1 MSFLPTT
8 AHFGAATMKTLEFLR
23 GVLSSEG
30 HYCVFASK
38 DDTRIQEFYDTLEEV
53 ERAANKYAAEGLNT
67 YFALST
73 FKEPT
78 KNAGRKAQN
87 AHELKSLFLD
97 LDVGSL
103 KEYPTQKAAVDAL
116 RAFCKKLSLP
126 KPMMVNSGNGVH
138 VYWPLTEA
146 VSAEQWVVEAQ
157 RLKQACADNG
167 LRADPVVTA
176 NLAQVLRVPGTYNC
190 KSDPPLPVE
199 LFGVSMP
206 DPVVLE
212 DFTASLG
219 VFTMPVT
226 TLDLGTDALY
236 EAYAD
241 NSENVFKTIIKK
253 TAEGRGCEQLKFI
266 ATHQSEVSEPLWRA
280 GLSIAK
286 FCIDGDVAAKKISIK
301 HPDYNEAAMRK
312 KLDEIK
318 GPYTCARFDELNEG
332 VCKDCSLQGE
342 IKSPIVLG
350 RRVRESEG
358 EVTVLASVVKGGVKK
373 SEKFGIPEYPAPYF
387 RGAAGGVFLR
397 SSNADGDV
405 EEDLV
410 YHHDIYITRRLHDIE
425 LGETLVFRLHLPR
438 DGVRQFNVPLAQV
451 TSREEFRKCMAKEGV
466 TAHGKA
472 LDKLMTYTTKWVD
485 ELQRT
490 TTADEAHRQFGWADD
505 NMESFV
511 LGDKLVTA
519 TDVDFN
525 PSSSATAGL
534 IDAFEPK
541 GTREKN
547 LELLEFYNKP
557 GYELHQYVVGVGFGS
572 PLMAVTGLNS
582 MSIHLYGGSGV
593 GKTTAQMAA
602 IGVWGSPEEL
612 MNSKE
617 DTHNARMLRGEVMHN
632 IPLVSDEMTNVN
644 GEQMSD
650 YTYQVSSGRQKNRMS
665 SSGNT
670 ERVRGKPWQL
680 LALSS
685 GNTSAWE
692 ILGRHKATPKAEML
706 RMFELNVKMMNFT
719 KGDNTAT
726 AHLIEDFKSNYGHIG
741 IEYIQWVINNKD
753 EVRKIVDSVRIRIDK
768 AAGLGPE
775 HRFWANGNA
784 AIISGL
790 MIAKKLGLVNYDVAL
805 VYRWIVSELISRRN
819 YVSDAGSSVTETLN
833 NYLSENYNNLLKIES
848 TEDQRGRNDNVIE
861 LVPIGASPRGTL
873 VARYEPDTKLL
884 FLRLKPFREWCV
896 DQQINYQGVVDDLKE
911 KLGAKRVKKRLT
923 KGTDFN
929 LPPDWVLEMKFAEMG
944 QGDDGSESTK
954 G

>member
-1 MSFLPTT
+1 MKATIAYSPL
-8 AHFGAATMKTLEFLR
+8 GAR
-23 GVLSSEG
+23 
-30 HYCVFASK
+30 
-38 DDTRIQEFYDTLEEV
+38 DDTRIQKFYDTLEEV
-53 ERAANKYAAEGLNT
+53 ERAARKFDAGGYDA

-78 KNAGRKAQN
+78 NRKGPN

-97 LDVGSL
+97 LDCGPS

-116 RAFCKKLSLP
+116 RAFCKQLSLP
-126 KPMMVNSGNGVH
+126 KPMMVNSGRGVH

-146 VSAEQWVVEAQ
+146 VSAEQWLDAAE
-157 RLKQACADNG
+157 RLKRACADNG
-167 LRADPVVTA
+167 LLADPAVTA
-176 NLAQVLRVPGTYNC
+176 DVVRILRVPFTHNYKG
-190 KSDPPLPVE
+190 DPPLPVDF
-199 LFGVSMP
+199 FGVSMP
-206 DPVVLE
+206 EPVALE
-212 DFTASLG
+212 EFTSKLG
-219 VFTMPVT
+219 VVMMPVT

-241 NSENVFKTIIKK
+241 NSENVFKTIINK
-253 TAEGRGCEQLKFI
+253 TVEGRGCEQLKYI
-266 ATHQSEVSEPLWRA
+266 AMNQSEVSEPLWRA

-286 FCIDGDVAAKKISIK
+286 FCVDGDKGAEKISNR
-301 HPDYNEAAMRK
+301 HPNYNEAEMRK

-332 VCKDCSLQGE
+332 TCRDCPLWGE

-350 RRVRESEG
+350 KRIRESEG
-358 EVTVLASVVKGGVKK
+358 QVTVSASINKAGVKK
-373 SEKFGIPEYPAPYF
+373 SEEFEIPEYPKPYF

-405 EEDLV
+405 EEELI
-410 YHHDIYITRRLHDIE
+410 YHHDIYITRRLHDFE

-438 DGVRQFNVPLAQV
+438 DGVRQFNVPLTHV

-466 TAHGKA
+466 TAWGKA
-472 LDKLMTYTTKWVD
+472 LDKLMVYTTKWID

-490 TTADEAHRQFGWADD
+490 TMADEAHRQFGWVGDE
-505 NMESFV
+505 MESFV

-519 TDVDFN
+519 TDVEFN
-525 PSSSATAGL
+525 PPSSATAGL
-534 IDAFEPK
+534 IGAFEPK

-547 LELLEFYNKP
+547 LDLLNFYNKP

-602 IGVWGSPEEL
+602 IGIWGSPDEL

-665 SSGNT
+665 ANGNT
-670 ERVRGKPWQL
+670 ERARGKPWQL

-726 AHLIEDFKSNYGHIG
+726 ANLIEDFKSNYGHIG

-753 EVRKIVDSVRIRIDK
+753 EVRKIVDSVRVRLDK
-768 AAGLGPE
+768 SAGLGPE
-775 HRFWANGNA
+775 HRFWTNGNA
-784 AIISGL
+784 AIIAGL
-790 MIAKKLGLVNYDVAL
+790 MIAKKLGLVNYDVAS
-805 VYRWIVSELISRRN
+805 VYRWVVGELISRRN
-819 YVSDAGSSVTETLN
+819 YVSDTGASVTETLN
-833 NYLSENYNNLLKIES
+833 NYLSENYNNMLKIES
-848 TEDQRGRNDNVIE
+848 TEDLRGKHDNGLDQ
-861 LVPIGASPRGTL
+861 LVPVGATPRNTL
-873 VARYEPDTKLL
+873 IARYEPDTKLL
-884 FLRLKPFREWCV
+884 FLRLKPFREWCI

-911 KLGAKRVKKRLT
+911 KLGAKRIKKRLT

-929 LPPDWVLEMKFAEMG
+929 LPPDWVLEMKFTEMEH
-944 QGDDGSESTK
+944 DDGPEGTK

>member
-1 MSFLPTT
+1 
-8 AHFGAATMKTLEFLR
+8 MKTLEFLE

-30 HYCVFASK
+30 HYCVFAARSR
-38 DDTRIQEFYDTLEEV
+38 DDTRIQKFYDTLEEV
-53 ERAANKYAAEGLNT
+53 ERAARKFDAGGYDA

-78 KNAGRKAQN
+78 NRKGPN

-97 LDVGSL
+97 LDCGPS

-116 RAFCKKLSLP
+116 RAFCKQLSLP
-126 KPMMVNSGNGVH
+126 KPMMVNSGRGVH

-146 VSAEQWVVEAQ
+146 VSAEQWLDAAE
-157 RLKQACADNG
+157 RLKRACADNG
-167 LRADPVVTA
+167 LLADPAVTA
-176 NLAQVLRVPGTYNC
+176 DVVRILRVPFTHNYKG
-190 KSDPPLPVE
+190 DPPLSVDF
-199 LFGVSMP
+199 FGVSMP
-206 DPVVLE
+206 EPIALE
-212 DFTASLG
+212 EFTSKLG
-219 VFTMPVT
+219 VVMMPVT

-241 NSENVFKTIIKK
+241 NSENVFKTIINK
-253 TAEGRGCEQLKFI
+253 TVEGRGCEQLKYI
-266 ATHQSEVSEPLWRA
+266 AMNQSEVSEPLWRA

-286 FCIDGDVAAKKISIK
+286 FCVDGDKGAEKISNR
-301 HPDYNEAAMRK
+301 HPNYNEAEMRK

-332 VCKDCSLQGE
+332 TCRDCPLWGE

-350 RRVRESEG
+350 KRIRESEG
-358 EVTVLASVVKGGVKK
+358 QVTVSASINKAGVKK
-373 SEKFGIPEYPAPYF
+373 SEEFEIPEYPKPYF

-405 EEDLV
+405 EEELI
-410 YHHDIYITRRLHDIE
+410 YHHDIYITRRLHDFE

-438 DGVRQFNVPLAQV
+438 DGVRQFNVPLTHV

-466 TAHGKA
+466 TAWGKA
-472 LDKLMTYTTKWVD
+472 LDKLMVYTTKWID

-490 TTADEAHRQFGWADD
+490 TMADEAHRQFGWVGDE
-505 NMESFV
+505 MESFV

-519 TDVDFN
+519 TDVEFN
-525 PSSSATAGL
+525 PPSSATAGL
-534 IDAFEPK
+534 IGAFEPK

-547 LELLEFYNKP
+547 LDLLNFYNKP

-602 IGVWGSPEEL
+602 IGIWGSPDEL

-665 SSGNT
+665 ANGNT
-670 ERVRGKPWQL
+670 ERARGKPWQL

-726 AHLIEDFKSNYGHIG
+726 ANLIEDFKSNYGHIG

-753 EVRKIVDSVRIRIDK
+753 EVRKIVDSVRVRLDK
-768 AAGLGPE
+768 SAGLGPE
-775 HRFWANGNA
+775 HRFWTNGNA
-784 AIISGL
+784 AIIAGL
-790 MIAKKLGLVNYDVAL
+790 MIAKKLGLVNYDVAS
-805 VYRWIVSELISRRN
+805 VYRWVVGELISRRN
-819 YVSDAGSSVTETLN
+819 YVSDTGASVTETLN
-833 NYLSENYNNLLKIES
+833 NYLSENYNNMLKIES
-848 TEDQRGRNDNVIE
+848 TEDLRGKHDNGLDQ
-861 LVPIGASPRGTL
+861 LVPVGATPRNTL
-873 VARYEPDTKLL
+873 IARYEPDTKLL
-884 FLRLKPFREWCV
+884 FLRLKPFREWCI

-911 KLGAKRVKKRLT
+911 KLGAKRIKKRLT

-929 LPPDWVLEMKFAEMG
+929 LPPDWVLEMKFTEMEH
-944 QGDDGSESTK
+944 DDGPEGTK

>member
-1 MSFLPTT
+1 
-8 AHFGAATMKTLEFLR
+8 MKTIEFLE

-30 HYCVFASK
+30 HYCVFAARSR
-38 DDTRIQEFYDTLEEV
+38 DDTRTQKFYDTLEEV
-53 ERAANKYAAEGLNT
+53 ERAALKLDADGYDA

-78 KNAGRKAQN
+78 NRKGPN
-87 AHELKSLFLD
+87 AHELKSFFLD
-97 LDVGSL
+97 LDCGPS
-103 KEYPTQKAAVDAL
+103 KEYPTQKAAIDAL

-146 VSAEQWVVEAQ
+146 VSAERWFLEAQ
-157 RLKQACADNG
+157 RLKRACADNG
-167 LRADPVVTA
+167 FLADPAVTA
-176 NLAQVLRVPGTYNC
+176 DVVRVLRVPFTHNHKG
-190 KSDPPLPVE
+190 DPPLSVDF
-199 LFGVSMP
+199 FGVSMP
-206 DPVVLE
+206 EPIALE
-212 DFTASLG
+212 EFTSKLG
-219 VFTMPVT
+219 VVMMPVT

-241 NSENVFKTIIKK
+241 NSENVFKTIINK
-253 TAEGRGCEQLKFI
+253 TVEGRGCEQLKYI
-266 ATHQSEVSEPLWRA
+266 AMNQSEVSEPLWRA

-286 FCIDGDVAAKKISIK
+286 FCVDGDKGAEKISNR
-301 HPDYNEAAMRK
+301 HPNYNEAEMRK

-332 VCKDCSLQGE
+332 TCRDCPLWGE

-350 RRVRESEG
+350 KRIRESEG
-358 EVTVLASVVKGGVKK
+358 QVTVSASINKAGVKK
-373 SEKFGIPEYPAPYF
+373 SEEFEIPEYPKPYF

-405 EEDLV
+405 EEELI
-410 YHHDIYITRRLHDIE
+410 YHHDIYITRRLHDFE

-438 DGVRQFNVPLAQV
+438 DGVRQFNVPLTHV

-466 TAHGKA
+466 TAWGKA
-472 LDKLMTYTTKWVD
+472 LDKLMVYTTKWID

-490 TTADEAHRQFGWADD
+490 TMADEAHRQFGWVGDE
-505 NMESFV
+505 MESFV

-519 TDVDFN
+519 TDVEFN
-525 PSSSATAGL
+525 PPSSATAGL
-534 IDAFEPK
+534 IGAFEPK

-547 LELLEFYNKP
+547 LDLLNFYNKP

-602 IGVWGSPEEL
+602 IGIWGSPDEL

-665 SSGNT
+665 ASGNT
-670 ERVRGKPWQL
+670 ERARGKPWQL

-726 AHLIEDFKSNYGHIG
+726 ANLIEDFKSNYGHIG

-753 EVRKIVDSVRIRIDK
+753 EVRKIVDSVRVRLDK
-768 AAGLGPE
+768 SAGLGPE
-775 HRFWANGNA
+775 HRFWTNGNA
-784 AIISGL
+784 AIIAGL
-790 MIAKKLGLVNYDVAL
+790 MIAKKLGLVNYDVAS
-805 VYRWIVSELISRRN
+805 VYRWVVGELISRRN
-819 YVSDAGSSVTETLN
+819 YVSDTGASVTETLN
-833 NYLSENYNNLLKIES
+833 NYLSENYNNMLKIES
-848 TEDQRGRNDNVIE
+848 TEDLRGKHDNGLDQ
-861 LVPIGASPRGTL
+861 LVPVGATPRNTL
-873 VARYEPDTKLL
+873 IARYEPDTKLL
-884 FLRLKPFREWCV
+884 FLRLKPFREWCI

-911 KLGAKRVKKRLT
+911 KLGAKRIKKRLT

-929 LPPDWVLEMKFAEMG
+929 LPPDWVLEMKFTEMEH
-944 QGDDGSESTK
+944 DDGPEGTK

>member
-1 MSFLPTT
+1 
-8 AHFGAATMKTLEFLR
+8 MKTLEFLE

-30 HYCVFASK
+30 HYCVFAARSR
-38 DDTRIQEFYDTLEEV
+38 DDTRIQKFYDTLEEV
-53 ERAANKYAAEGLNT
+53 ERAARKFDAGGYDA

-78 KNAGRKAQN
+78 NRKGPN

-97 LDVGSL
+97 LDCGPS

-116 RAFCKKLSLP
+116 RAFCKQLSLP
-126 KPMMVNSGNGVH
+126 KPMMVNSGRGVH

-146 VSAEQWVVEAQ
+146 VSAEQWLDAAE
-157 RLKQACADNG
+157 RLKRACADNG
-167 LRADPVVTA
+167 LLADPAVTA
-176 NLAQVLRVPGTYNC
+176 DVVRILRVPFTHNYKG
-190 KSDPPLPVE
+190 DPPLPVDF
-199 LFGVSMP
+199 FGVSMP
-206 DPVVLE
+206 EPVVLE
-212 DFTASLG
+212 EFTSKLG
-219 VFTMPVT
+219 VVMMPVT

-241 NSENVFKTIIKK
+241 NSENVFKTIINK
-253 TAEGRGCEQLKFI
+253 TVEGRGCEQLKYI
-266 ATHQSEVSEPLWRA
+266 AMNQSEVSEPLWRA

-286 FCIDGDVAAKKISIK
+286 FCVDGDKGAEKISNR
-301 HPDYNEAAMRK
+301 HPNYNEAEMRK

-332 VCKDCSLQGE
+332 TCRDCPLWGE

-350 RRVRESEG
+350 KRIRESEG
-358 EVTVLASVVKGGVKK
+358 QVTVSASINKAGVKK
-373 SEKFGIPEYPAPYF
+373 SEEFEIPEYPKPYF

-405 EEDLV
+405 EEELI
-410 YHHDIYITRRLHDIE
+410 YHHDIYITRRLHDFE

-438 DGVRQFNVPLAQV
+438 DGVRQFNVPLTHV

-466 TAHGKA
+466 TAWGKA
-472 LDKLMTYTTKWVD
+472 LDKLMVYTTKWID

-490 TTADEAHRQFGWADD
+490 TMADEAHRQFGWVGDE
-505 NMESFV
+505 MESFV

-519 TDVDFN
+519 TDVEFN
-525 PSSSATAGL
+525 PPSSATAGL
-534 IDAFEPK
+534 IGAFEPK

-547 LELLEFYNKP
+547 LDLLNFYNKP

-602 IGVWGSPEEL
+602 IGIWGSPDEL

-665 SSGNT
+665 ANGNT
-670 ERVRGKPWQL
+670 ERARGKPWQL

-726 AHLIEDFKSNYGHIG
+726 ANLIEDFKSNYGHIG

-753 EVRKIVDSVRIRIDK
+753 EVRKIVDSVRVRLDK
-768 AAGLGPE
+768 SAGLGPE
-775 HRFWANGNA
+775 HRFWTNGNA
-784 AIISGL
+784 AIIAGL
-790 MIAKKLGLVNYDVAL
+790 MIAKKLGLVNYDVAS
-805 VYRWIVSELISRRN
+805 VYRWVVGELISRRN
-819 YVSDAGSSVTETLN
+819 YVSDTGASVTETLN
-833 NYLSENYNNLLKIES
+833 NYLSENYNNMLKIES
-848 TEDQRGRNDNVIE
+848 TEDLRGKHDNGLDQ
-861 LVPIGASPRGTL
+861 LVPVGATPRNTL
-873 VARYEPDTKLL
+873 IARYEPDTKLL
-884 FLRLKPFREWCV
+884 FLRLKPFREWCI

-911 KLGAKRVKKRLT
+911 KLGAKRIKKRLT

-929 LPPDWVLEMKFAEMG
+929 LPPDWVLEMKFTEMEH
-944 QGDDGSESTK
+944 DDGPEGTK

>member
-1 MSFLPTT
+1 
-8 AHFGAATMKTLEFLR
+8 
-23 GVLSSEG
+23 
-30 HYCVFASK
+30 
-38 DDTRIQEFYDTLEEV
+38 
-53 ERAANKYAAEGLNT
+53 
-67 YFALST
+67 
-73 FKEPT
+73 
-78 KNAGRKAQN
+78 
-87 AHELKSLFLD
+87 
-97 LDVGSL
+97 
-103 KEYPTQKAAVDAL
+103 
-116 RAFCKKLSLP
+116 
-126 KPMMVNSGNGVH
+126 
-138 VYWPLTEA
+138 
-146 VSAEQWVVEAQ
+146 
-157 RLKQACADNG
+157 
-167 LRADPVVTA
+167 
-176 NLAQVLRVPGTYNC
+176 
-190 KSDPPLPVE
+190 
-199 LFGVSMP
+199 
-206 DPVVLE
+206 
-212 DFTASLG
+212 
-219 VFTMPVT
+219 
-226 TLDLGTDALY
+226 
-236 EAYAD
+236 
-241 NSENVFKTIIKK
+241 
-253 TAEGRGCEQLKFI
+253 
-266 ATHQSEVSEPLWRA
+266 
-280 GLSIAK
+280 
-286 FCIDGDVAAKKISIK
+286 
-301 HPDYNEAAMRK
+301 
-312 KLDEIK
+312 
-318 GPYTCARFDELNEG
+318 
-332 VCKDCSLQGE
+332 
-342 IKSPIVLG
+342 
-350 RRVRESEG
+350 
-358 EVTVLASVVKGGVKK
+358 
-373 SEKFGIPEYPAPYF
+373 
-387 RGAAGGVFLR
+387 
-397 SSNADGDV
+397 
-405 EEDLV
+405 
-410 YHHDIYITRRLHDIE
+410 
-425 LGETLVFRLHLPR
+425 
-438 DGVRQFNVPLAQV
+438 
-451 TSREEFRKCMAKEGV
+451 MAKEGV
-466 TAHGKA
+466 TAWGKA
-472 LDKLMTYTTKWVD
+472 LDKLMAYTTKWVD

-519 TDVDFN
+519 TGIEFN
-525 PSSSATAGL
+525 PPSSATAGL

-602 IGVWGSPEEL
+602 IGIWGSPEEL

-617 DTHNARMLRGEVMHN
+617 DTHNSRMLRGEVMHN

-665 SSGNT
+665 ANGNT

-706 RMFELNVKMMNFT
+706 RMFELNVKMMNFK

-775 HRFWANGNA
+775 HRFWTNGNA
-784 AIISGL
+784 AIIAGL
-790 MIAKKLGLVNYDVAL
+790 MIAKKLGLVNYDIAS
-805 VYRWIVSELISRRN
+805 VYRWIVGELISRRN
-819 YVSDAGSSVTETLN
+819 YVSDAGASVTETLN

-848 TEDQRGRNDNVIE
+848 TEDQRGKNDNGLDQ

-929 LPPDWVLEMKFAEMG
+929 LPPDWVLEMKFVEME

-954 G
+954 D

>member
-1 MSFLPTT
+1 
-8 AHFGAATMKTLEFLR
+8 MKTIEFLE

-30 HYCVFASK
+30 HYCVFAARSA
-38 DDTRIQEFYDTLEEV
+38 DDTRIQKFYDTLEEV
-53 ERAANKYAAEGLNT
+53 ERAARKFDAQGLNT
-67 YFALST
+67 YFGLGTYNETGS
-73 FKEPT
+73 
-78 KNAGRKAQN
+78 RKAIN
-87 AHELKSLFLD
+87 VREMKSLFLD
-97 LDVGSL
+97 LDCGPS
-103 KEYPTQKAAVDAL
+103 KEYPTQKAAIDDL

-126 KPMMVNSGNGVH
+126 KPLMINSGNGVH

-146 VSAEQWVVEAQ
+146 VSAEKWLVEAQ
-157 RLKQACADNG
+157 RLKQACVDNG
-167 LRADPVVTA
+167 LRADTVVTA
-176 NLAQVLRVPGTYNC
+176 NLAQILRVPGGFNH

-199 LFGVSMP
+199 FFGVATP
-206 DPVVLE
+206 EPVVLE
-212 DFTASLG
+212 EFTSKLG
-219 VFTMPVT
+219 VVLKPVT

-253 TAEGRGCEQLKFI
+253 TVEGRGCNQLKFI
-266 ATHQSEVSEPLWRA
+266 AMNQSEVSEPLWRA

-286 FCIDGDVAAKKISIK
+286 FCTDGDVAARKISDK
-301 HPDYNEAAMRK
+301 HPAYNEAEMRK

-332 VCKDCSLQGE
+332 TCRDCPLWGE

-350 RRVRESEG
+350 KRIRQSEG
-358 EVTVLASVVKGGVKK
+358 EVVVSASITKAGVKK
-373 SEKFGIPEYPAPYF
+373 SEEFEIPEYPAPYF

-397 SSNADGDV
+397 SSNADGDI
-405 EEDLV
+405 EEEVV
-410 YHHDIYITRRLHDIE
+410 YHHDIYITRRLHDFE

-438 DGVRQFNVPLAQV
+438 DGVRQFNVPLTHV

-466 TAHGKA
+466 TAWGKA
-472 LDKLMTYTTKWVD
+472 LDKLMVYTTKWID

-490 TTADEAHRQFGWADD
+490 TTADEAHRQFGWAGDD
-505 NMESFV
+505 MESFV

-519 TDVDFN
+519 SSVDFN

-547 LELLEFYNKP
+547 IDLLAFYDKP
-557 GYELHQYVVGVGFGS
+557 GFELHQYVVGIGFGS
-572 PLMAVTGLNS
+572 PLMALTGLNS
-582 MSIHLYGGSGV
+582 MAVHLYGGSGV

-602 IGVWGSPEEL
+602 LGIWGSPDDL
-612 MNSKE
+612 MNKPE
-617 DTHNARMLRGEVMHN
+617 DTHNSRMLRGEVMHN
-632 IPLVSDEMTNVN
+632 IPLVSDEMTNVT

-650 YTYQVSSGRQKNRMS
+650 YVYQVSGGRQKNRMS
-665 SSGNT
+665 SNGNT
-670 ERVRGKPWQL
+670 ERARGKPWHL

-692 ILGRHKATPKAEML
+692 VLSRHKAAPKAEMM
-706 RMFELNVKMMNFT
+706 RMFEIHVKKMNFV

-726 AHLIEDFKSNYGHIG
+726 ANLINDFKTNYGHIG
-741 IEYIQWVINNKD
+741 PEYIQWVINNKE
-753 EVRKIVDSVRIRIDK
+753 EVKRTVESVQVRLDK
-768 AAGLGPE
+768 AARLGPE
-775 HRFWANGNA
+775 NRFWSSGNSV
-784 AIISGL
+784 IIAGL
-790 MIAKKLGLVNYDVAL
+790 IIAKKLGFVNYDVGA
-805 VYRWIVSELISRRN
+805 VYRWVVSELISRN
-819 YVSDAGSSVTETLN
+819 SFVNDVGASVTQTLN
-833 NYLSENYNNLLKIES
+833 NYLSENYNNMLKIES
-848 TEDQRGRNDNVIE
+848 TEDLRGKNDNGLDQ
-861 LVPIGASPRGTL
+861 LVPVGASPRGHL

-929 LPPDWVLEMKFAEMG
+929 LPPDWVLEMEFAEMEHD
-944 QGDDGSESTK
+944 GDGPEGIES
-954 G
+954 

>member
-1 MSFLPTT
+1 
-8 AHFGAATMKTLEFLR
+8 MKTLEFLE

-30 HYCVFASK
+30 HYCVFAARSR
-38 DDTRIQEFYDTLEEV
+38 DDTRTQKFYDTLEEV
-53 ERAANKYAAEGLNT
+53 ERAALKLDADGYDA

-78 KNAGRKAQN
+78 NRKGPN
-87 AHELKSLFLD
+87 AHELKSFFLD
-97 LDVGSL
+97 LDCGPS
-103 KEYPTQKAAVDAL
+103 KEYPTQKAAIDAL

-146 VSAEQWVVEAQ
+146 ASAERWFLEAQ
-157 RLKQACADNG
+157 RLKRACADNG
-167 LRADPVVTA
+167 FLADPAVTA
-176 NLAQVLRVPGTYNC
+176 DVVRILRVPFTHNYKG
-190 KSDPPLPVE
+190 DPPLSVDF
-199 LFGVSMP
+199 FGVSMP
-206 DPVVLE
+206 EPIALE
-212 DFTASLG
+212 EFTSKLG
-219 VFTMPVT
+219 VVMMPVT

-241 NSENVFKTIIKK
+241 NSENVFKTIINK
-253 TAEGRGCEQLKFI
+253 TVEGRGCEQLKYI
-266 ATHQSEVSEPLWRA
+266 AMNQSEVSEPLWRA

-286 FCIDGDVAAKKISIK
+286 FCVDGDKGAEKISNR
-301 HPDYNEAAMRK
+301 HPNYNEAEMRK

-332 VCKDCSLQGE
+332 TCRDCPLWGE

-350 RRVRESEG
+350 KRIRESEG
-358 EVTVLASVVKGGVKK
+358 QVTVSASINKAGVKK
-373 SEKFGIPEYPAPYF
+373 SEEFEIPEYPKPYF

-405 EEDLV
+405 EEELI
-410 YHHDIYITRRLHDIE
+410 YHHDIYITRRLHDFE

-438 DGVRQFNVPLAQV
+438 DGVRQFNVPLTHV

-466 TAHGKA
+466 TAWGKA
-472 LDKLMTYTTKWVD
+472 LDKLMVYTTKWID

-490 TTADEAHRQFGWADD
+490 TMADEAHRQFGWVGDE
-505 NMESFV
+505 MESFV

-519 TDVDFN
+519 TDVEFN
-525 PSSSATAGL
+525 PPSSATAGL
-534 IDAFEPK
+534 IGAFEPK

-547 LELLEFYNKP
+547 LDLLNFYNKP

-602 IGVWGSPEEL
+602 IGIWGSPDEL

-665 SSGNT
+665 ASGNT
-670 ERVRGKPWQL
+670 ERARGKPWQL

-706 RMFELNVKMMNFT
+706 RMFELNVKMMNFV

-726 AHLIEDFKSNYGHIG
+726 ANLIEDFKSNYGHIG

-753 EVRKIVDSVRIRIDK
+753 EVRKIVNSVRIRLDK
-768 AAGLGPE
+768 SAGLGPE
-775 HRFWANGNA
+775 HRFWTNGNA
-784 AIISGL
+784 AIIAGL
-790 MIAKKLGLVNYDVAL
+790 MIAKKLGLVNYDVAS
-805 VYRWIVSELISRRN
+805 VYRWVVGELISRRN
-819 YVSDAGSSVTETLN
+819 YVSDTGASVTETLN
-833 NYLSENYNNLLKIES
+833 NYLSENYNNMLKIES
-848 TEDQRGRNDNVIE
+848 TEDLRGKHDNGLDQ
-861 LVPIGASPRGTL
+861 LVPVGATPRNTL
-873 VARYEPDTKLL
+873 IARYEPDTKLL
-884 FLRLKPFREWCV
+884 FLRLKPFREWCI

-911 KLGAKRVKKRLT
+911 KLGAKRIKKRLT

-929 LPPDWVLEMKFAEMG
+929 LPPDWVLEMKFTEMEH
-944 QGDDGSESTK
+944 DDGPEGTK

>member
-1 MSFLPTT
+1 
-8 AHFGAATMKTLEFLR
+8 MKTLEFLE

-30 HYCVFASK
+30 HYCVFAARSR
-38 DDTRIQEFYDTLEEV
+38 DDTRTQKFYDTLEEV
-53 ERAANKYAAEGLNT
+53 ERAALKLDADGYDA

-78 KNAGRKAQN
+78 NRKGPN
-87 AHELKSLFLD
+87 AHELKSFFLD
-97 LDVGSL
+97 LDCGPS
-103 KEYPTQKAAVDAL
+103 KEYPTQKAAIDAL

-146 VSAEQWVVEAQ
+146 VSAERWFLEAQ
-157 RLKQACADNG
+157 RLKRACADNG
-167 LRADPVVTA
+167 FLADPAVTA
-176 NLAQVLRVPGTYNC
+176 DVVRILRVPFTHNYKG
-190 KSDPPLPVE
+190 DPPLSVDF
-199 LFGVSMP
+199 FGVSMP
-206 DPVVLE
+206 EPIALE
-212 DFTASLG
+212 EFTSKLG
-219 VFTMPVT
+219 VVMMPVT

-241 NSENVFKTIIKK
+241 NSENVFKTIINK
-253 TAEGRGCEQLKFI
+253 TVEGRGCEQLKYI
-266 ATHQSEVSEPLWRA
+266 AMNQSEVSEPLWRA

-286 FCIDGDVAAKKISIK
+286 FCVDGDKGAEKISNR
-301 HPDYNEAAMRK
+301 HPNYNEAEMRK

-332 VCKDCSLQGE
+332 TCRDCPLWGE

-350 RRVRESEG
+350 KRIRESEG
-358 EVTVLASVVKGGVKK
+358 QVTVSASINKAGVKK
-373 SEKFGIPEYPAPYF
+373 SEEFEIPEYPKPYF

-405 EEDLV
+405 EEELI
-410 YHHDIYITRRLHDIE
+410 YHHDIYITRRLHDFE

-438 DGVRQFNVPLAQV
+438 DGVRQFNVPLTHV

-466 TAHGKA
+466 TAWGKA
-472 LDKLMTYTTKWVD
+472 LDKLMVYTTKWID

-490 TTADEAHRQFGWADD
+490 TMADEAHRQFGWVGDE
-505 NMESFV
+505 MESFV

-519 TDVDFN
+519 TDVEFN
-525 PSSSATAGL
+525 PPSSATAGL
-534 IDAFEPK
+534 IGAFEPK

-547 LELLEFYNKP
+547 LDLLNFYNKP

-602 IGVWGSPEEL
+602 IGIWGSPDEL

-665 SSGNT
+665 ASGNT
-670 ERVRGKPWQL
+670 ERARGKPWQL

-706 RMFELNVKMMNFT
+706 RMFELNVKMMNFV

-726 AHLIEDFKSNYGHIG
+726 ANLIEDFKSNYGHIG

-753 EVRKIVDSVRIRIDK
+753 EVRKIVNSVRVRLDK
-768 AAGLGPE
+768 SAGLGPE
-775 HRFWANGNA
+775 HRFWTNGNA
-784 AIISGL
+784 AIIAGL
-790 MIAKKLGLVNYDVAL
+790 MIAKKLGLVNYDVAS
-805 VYRWIVSELISRRN
+805 VYRWVVGELISRRN
-819 YVSDAGSSVTETLN
+819 YVSDTGASVTETLN
-833 NYLSENYNNLLKIES
+833 NYLSENYNNMLKIES
-848 TEDQRGRNDNVIE
+848 TEDLRGKHDNGLDQ
-861 LVPIGASPRGTL
+861 LVPVGATPRNTL
-873 VARYEPDTKLL
+873 IARYEPDTKLL
-884 FLRLKPFREWCV
+884 FLRLKPFREWCI

-911 KLGAKRVKKRLT
+911 KLGAKRIKKRLT

-929 LPPDWVLEMKFAEMG
+929 LPPDWVLEMKFTEMEH
-944 QGDDGSESTK
+944 DDGPEGTK

>member
-1 MSFLPTT
+1 
-8 AHFGAATMKTLEFLR
+8 MKTIEFLE

-30 HYCVFASK
+30 HYCVFAARSR
-38 DDTRIQEFYDTLEEV
+38 DDTRTQKFYDTLEEV
-53 ERAANKYAAEGLNT
+53 ERAALKLDADGYDA

-78 KNAGRKAQN
+78 NRKGPN
-87 AHELKSLFLD
+87 AHELKSFFLD
-97 LDVGSL
+97 LDCGPS
-103 KEYPTQKAAVDAL
+103 KEYPTQKAAIDAL

-146 VSAEQWVVEAQ
+146 VSAERWFLEAQ
-157 RLKQACADNG
+157 RLKRACADNG
-167 LRADPVVTA
+167 FLADPAVTA
-176 NLAQVLRVPGTYNC
+176 DVVRVLRVPFTHNHKG
-190 KSDPPLPVE
+190 DPPLSVDF
-199 LFGVSMP
+199 FGVSMP
-206 DPVVLE
+206 EPIALE
-212 DFTASLG
+212 EFTSKLG
-219 VFTMPVT
+219 VVMMPVT

-241 NSENVFKTIIKK
+241 NSENVFKTIINK
-253 TAEGRGCEQLKFI
+253 TVEGRGCEQLKYI
-266 ATHQSEVSEPLWRA
+266 AMNQSEVSEPLWRA

-286 FCIDGDVAAKKISIK
+286 FCVDGDKGAEKISNR
-301 HPDYNEAAMRK
+301 HPNYNEAEMRK

-332 VCKDCSLQGE
+332 TCRDCPLWGE

-350 RRVRESEG
+350 KRIRESEG
-358 EVTVLASVVKGGVKK
+358 QVTVSASINKAGVKK
-373 SEKFGIPEYPAPYF
+373 SEEFEIPEYPKPYF

-405 EEDLV
+405 EEELI
-410 YHHDIYITRRLHDIE
+410 YHHDIYITRRLHDFE

-438 DGVRQFNVPLAQV
+438 DGVRQFNVPLTHV

-466 TAHGKA
+466 TAWGKA
-472 LDKLMTYTTKWVD
+472 LDKLMVYTTKWID

-490 TTADEAHRQFGWADD
+490 TMADEAHRQFGWVGDE
-505 NMESFV
+505 MESFV

-519 TDVDFN
+519 TDVEFN
-525 PSSSATAGL
+525 PPSSATAGL
-534 IDAFEPK
+534 IGAFEPK

-547 LELLEFYNKP
+547 LDLLNFYNKP

-602 IGVWGSPEEL
+602 IGIWGSPDEL

-617 DTHNARMLRGEVMHN
+617 DTHNARMLRGEVKHN

-665 SSGNT
+665 ASGNT
-670 ERVRGKPWQL
+670 ERARGKPWQL

-726 AHLIEDFKSNYGHIG
+726 ANLIEDFKSNYGHIG

-753 EVRKIVDSVRIRIDK
+753 EVRKIVDSVRVRLDK
-768 AAGLGPE
+768 SAGLGPE
-775 HRFWANGNA
+775 HRFWTNGNA
-784 AIISGL
+784 AIIAGL
-790 MIAKKLGLVNYDVAL
+790 MIAKKLGLVNYDVAS
-805 VYRWIVSELISRRN
+805 VYRWVVGELISRRN
-819 YVSDAGSSVTETLN
+819 YVSDTGASVTETLN
-833 NYLSENYNNLLKIES
+833 NYLSENYNNMLKIES
-848 TEDQRGRNDNVIE
+848 TEDLRGKHDNGLDQ
-861 LVPIGASPRGTL
+861 LVPVGATPRNTL
-873 VARYEPDTKLL
+873 IARYEPDTKLL
-884 FLRLKPFREWCV
+884 FLRLKPFREWCI

-911 KLGAKRVKKRLT
+911 KLGAKRIKKRLT

-929 LPPDWVLEMKFAEMG
+929 LPPDWVLEMKFTEMEH
-944 QGDDGSESTK
+944 DDGPEGTK

>member
-1 MSFLPTT
+1 
-8 AHFGAATMKTLEFLR
+8 MKTLEFLE

-30 HYCVFASK
+30 HYCVFAARSR
-38 DDTRIQEFYDTLEEV
+38 DDTRTQKFYDTLEEV
-53 ERAANKYAAEGLNT
+53 ERAALKLDADGYDA

-78 KNAGRKAQN
+78 NRKGPN
-87 AHELKSLFLD
+87 AHELKSFFLD
-97 LDVGSL
+97 LDCGPS
-103 KEYPTQKAAVDAL
+103 KEYPTQKAAIDAL

-146 VSAEQWVVEAQ
+146 VSAERWFLEAQ
-157 RLKQACADNG
+157 RLKRACADNG
-167 LRADPVVTA
+167 FLADPAVTA
-176 NLAQVLRVPGTYNC
+176 DVVRILRVPFTHNYKG
-190 KSDPPLPVE
+190 DPPLSVDF
-199 LFGVSMP
+199 FGVSMP
-206 DPVVLE
+206 EPIALE
-212 DFTASLG
+212 EFTSKLG
-219 VFTMPVT
+219 VVMMPVT

-241 NSENVFKTIIKK
+241 NSENVFKTIINK
-253 TAEGRGCEQLKFI
+253 TVEGRGCEQLKYI
-266 ATHQSEVSEPLWRA
+266 AMNQSEVSEPLWRA

-286 FCIDGDVAAKKISIK
+286 FCVDGDKGAEKISNR
-301 HPDYNEAAMRK
+301 HPNYNEAEMRK

-332 VCKDCSLQGE
+332 TCRDCPLWGE

-350 RRVRESEG
+350 KRIRESEG
-358 EVTVLASVVKGGVKK
+358 QVTVSASINKAGVKK
-373 SEKFGIPEYPAPYF
+373 SEEFEIPEYPKPYF

-405 EEDLV
+405 EEELI
-410 YHHDIYITRRLHDIE
+410 YHHDIYITRRLHDFE

-438 DGVRQFNVPLAQV
+438 DGVRQFNVPLTHV

-466 TAHGKA
+466 TAWGKA
-472 LDKLMTYTTKWVD
+472 LDKLMVYTTKWID

-490 TTADEAHRQFGWADD
+490 TMADEAHRQFGWVGDE
-505 NMESFV
+505 MESFV

-519 TDVDFN
+519 TDVEFN
-525 PSSSATAGL
+525 PPSSATAGL
-534 IDAFEPK
+534 IGAFEPK

-547 LELLEFYNKP
+547 LDLLNFYNKP

-602 IGVWGSPEEL
+602 IGIWGSPDEL

-665 SSGNT
+665 ANGNT
-670 ERVRGKPWQL
+670 ERARGKPWQL

-726 AHLIEDFKSNYGHIG
+726 ANLIEDFKSNYGHIG

-753 EVRKIVDSVRIRIDK
+753 EVRKIVDSVRVRLDK
-768 AAGLGPE
+768 SAGLGPE
-775 HRFWANGNA
+775 HRFWTNGNA
-784 AIISGL
+784 AIIAGL
-790 MIAKKLGLVNYDVAL
+790 MIAKKLGLVNYDVAS
-805 VYRWIVSELISRRN
+805 VYRWVVGELISRRN
-819 YVSDAGSSVTETLN
+819 YVSDTGASVTETLN
-833 NYLSENYNNLLKIES
+833 NYLSENYNNMLKIES
-848 TEDQRGRNDNVIE
+848 TEDLRGKHDNGLDQ
-861 LVPIGASPRGTL
+861 LVPVGATPRNTL
-873 VARYEPDTKLL
+873 IARYEPDTKLL
-884 FLRLKPFREWCV
+884 FLRLKPFREWCI

-911 KLGAKRVKKRLT
+911 KLGAKRIKKRLT

-929 LPPDWVLEMKFAEMG
+929 LPPDWVLEMKFTEMEH
-944 QGDDGSESTK
+944 DDGPEGTK

>member
-1 MSFLPTT
+1 
-8 AHFGAATMKTLEFLR
+8 MKTLEFLE

-30 HYCVFASK
+30 HYCVFAARSR
-38 DDTRIQEFYDTLEEV
+38 DDTRTQKFYDTLEEV
-53 ERAANKYAAEGLNT
+53 ERAALKFDADGYDA

-78 KNAGRKAQN
+78 NRKGPN

-97 LDVGSL
+97 LDCGPS

-116 RAFCKKLSLP
+116 RSFCKQLSLP
-126 KPMMVNSGNGVH
+126 KPMMVNSGRGVH
-138 VYWPLTEA
+138 VYWSLTEA
-146 VSAEQWVVEAQ
+146 VSAEQWLDAAE
-157 RLKQACADNG
+157 RLKRACADNG
-167 LRADPVVTA
+167 LLADPAVTA
-176 NLAQVLRVPGTYNC
+176 DVVRILRVPFTHNYKG
-190 KSDPPLPVE
+190 DPPLPVDF
-199 LFGVSMP
+199 FGVSMP
-206 DPVVLE
+206 EPVVLGE
-212 DFTASLG
+212 FTSKLG
-219 VFTMPVT
+219 VVLKPVT

-253 TAEGRGCEQLKFI
+253 TVEGRGCNQLKFI
-266 ATHQSEVSEPLWRA
+266 AMNQSEVSEPLWRA

-286 FCIDGDVAAKKISIK
+286 FCVDGDKGAEKISNR
-301 HPDYNEAAMRK
+301 HPNYSEAEMRK

-332 VCKDCSLQGE
+332 TCRDCPLWGE

-350 RRVRESEG
+350 KRIRQSEG
-358 EVTVLASVVKGGVKK
+358 EVVVSAPITKAGVKK
-373 SEKFGIPEYPAPYF
+373 SEQFEIPEYPAPYF

-397 SSNADGDV
+397 SSNADGDI
-405 EEDLV
+405 EEEVV
-410 YHHDIYITRRLHDIE
+410 YHHDIYITRRLHDFE

-438 DGVRQFNVPLAQV
+438 DGVRQFNVPLTHV

-466 TAHGKA
+466 TAWGKA
-472 LDKLMTYTTKWVD
+472 LDKLMVYTTKWID

-490 TTADEAHRQFGWADD
+490 TMADEAHRQFGWVGDE
-505 NMESFV
+505 MGSFV

-519 TDVDFN
+519 TDVEFN
-525 PSSSATAGL
+525 PPSSATAGL
-534 IDAFEPK
+534 IGAFEPK

-602 IGVWGSPEEL
+602 IGIWGSPDEL

-665 SSGNT
+665 ASGNT
-670 ERVRGKPWQL
+670 ERARGKPWQL

-726 AHLIEDFKSNYGHIG
+726 ANLIEDFKSNYGHIG

-753 EVRKIVDSVRIRIDK
+753 EVRKIVDSVRVRLDK
-768 AAGLGPE
+768 SAGLGPE
-775 HRFWANGNA
+775 HRFWTNGNA
-784 AIISGL
+784 AIIAGL
-790 MIAKKLGLVNYDVAL
+790 MIAKKLGLVNYDVAS
-805 VYRWIVSELISRRN
+805 VYRWIVGELISRRN
-819 YVSDAGSSVTETLN
+819 YVSDAGASVTETLN
-833 NYLSENYNNLLKIES
+833 NYLSENYNNMLKIES
-848 TEDQRGRNDNVIE
+848 TEDLRGKNDNGLDQ
-861 LVPIGASPRGTL
+861 LVPVGATPRNTL
-873 VARYEPDTKLL
+873 IARYEPDTKLL
-884 FLRLKPFREWCV
+884 FLRLKPFREWCI

-911 KLGAKRVKKRLT
+911 KLGAKRIKKRLT

-929 LPPDWVLEMKFAEMG
+929 LPPDWVLEMEFAGMEYDG
-944 QGDDGSESTK
+944 DGSEGIK
-954 G
+954 N

>member
-1 MSFLPTT
+1 
-8 AHFGAATMKTLEFLR
+8 MKTLEFLE

-30 HYCVFASK
+30 HYCVFAARSR
-38 DDTRIQEFYDTLEEV
+38 DDTRTQKFYDTLEEV
-53 ERAANKYAAEGLNT
+53 ERAALKLDADGYDA

-78 KNAGRKAQN
+78 NRKGPN
-87 AHELKSLFLD
+87 AHELKSFFLD
-97 LDVGSL
+97 LDCGPS
-103 KEYPTQKAAVDAL
+103 KEYPTQKAAIDAL

-146 VSAEQWVVEAQ
+146 VSAERWFLEAQ
-157 RLKQACADNG
+157 RLKRACADNG
-167 LRADPVVTA
+167 FLADPAVTA
-176 NLAQVLRVPGTYNC
+176 DVVRILRVPFTHNYKG
-190 KSDPPLPVE
+190 DPPLSVDF
-199 LFGVSMP
+199 FGVSMP
-206 DPVVLE
+206 EPIALE
-212 DFTASLG
+212 EFTSKLG
-219 VFTMPVT
+219 VVMMPVT

-241 NSENVFKTIIKK
+241 NSENVFKTIINK
-253 TAEGRGCEQLKFI
+253 TVEGRGCEQLKYI
-266 ATHQSEVSEPLWRA
+266 AMNQSEVSEPLWRA

-286 FCIDGDVAAKKISIK
+286 FCVDGDKGAEKISNR
-301 HPDYNEAAMRK
+301 HPNYNEAEMRK

-332 VCKDCSLQGE
+332 TCRDCPLWGE

-350 RRVRESEG
+350 KRIRESEG
-358 EVTVLASVVKGGVKK
+358 QVTVSASINKAGVKK
-373 SEKFGIPEYPAPYF
+373 SEEFEIPEYPKPYF

-405 EEDLV
+405 EEELI
-410 YHHDIYITRRLHDIE
+410 YHHDIYITRRLHDFE

-438 DGVRQFNVPLAQV
+438 DGVRQFNVPLTHV

-466 TAHGKA
+466 TAWGKA
-472 LDKLMTYTTKWVD
+472 LDKLMVYTTKWID

-490 TTADEAHRQFGWADD
+490 TMADEAHRQFGWVGDE
-505 NMESFV
+505 MESFV

-519 TDVDFN
+519 TDVEFN
-525 PSSSATAGL
+525 PPSSATAGL
-534 IDAFEPK
+534 IGAFEPK

-547 LELLEFYNKP
+547 LDLLNFYNKP

-602 IGVWGSPEEL
+602 IGIWGSPDEL

-665 SSGNT
+665 ANGNT
-670 ERVRGKPWQL
+670 ERARGKPWQL

-726 AHLIEDFKSNYGHIG
+726 ANLIEDFKSNYGHIG

-753 EVRKIVDSVRIRIDK
+753 EVRKIVDSVRVRLDK
-768 AAGLGPE
+768 SAGLGPE
-775 HRFWANGNA
+775 HRFWTNGNA
-784 AIISGL
+784 AIIAGL
-790 MIAKKLGLVNYDVAL
+790 MIAKKLGLVNYDVAS
-805 VYRWIVSELISRRN
+805 VYRWVVGELISRRN
-819 YVSDAGSSVTETLN
+819 YVSDTGASVTETLN
-833 NYLSENYNNLLKIES
+833 NYLSENYNNMLKIES
-848 TEDQRGRNDNVIE
+848 TEDLRGKHDNGLDQ
-861 LVPIGASPRGTL
+861 LVPVGATPRNTL
-873 VARYEPDTKLL
+873 IARYEPDTKLL
-884 FLRLKPFREWCV
+884 FLRLKPFREWCI

-911 KLGAKRVKKRLT
+911 KLGAKRIKKRLT

-929 LPPDWVLEMKFAEMG
+929 LPPDWVLEMKFTEMG
-944 QGDDGSESTK
+944 HDDGPEGTK
-954 G
+954 D

>member
-1 MSFLPTT
+1 MNSLD
-8 AHFGAATMKTLEFLR
+8 FLR
-23 GVLSSEG
+23 VLLSDSG
-30 HYCVFASK
+30 IYCMFAAK
-38 DDTRIQEFYDTLEEV
+38 GTTKTQKFYDTIEEV
-53 ERAANKYAAEGLNT
+53 ERAGREFTAQGFNT
-67 YFALST
+67 YFGLGT
-73 FKEPT
+73 YNE
-78 KNAGRKAQN
+78 AGSRKAIN
-87 AHELKSLFLD
+87 VHEMKSLFLD
-97 LDVGSL
+97 LDCGPA
-103 KEYPTQKAAVDAL
+103 KEYPTQKVAIDAL

-138 VYWPLTEA
+138 VYWPLTET
-146 VSAEQWVVEAQ
+146 VSAEKWLVEAQ

-167 LRADPVVTA
+167 LLADTVVTA
-176 NLAQVLRVPGTYNC
+176 NLAQILRIPGGFNH

-199 LFGVSMP
+199 FFGVATP
-206 DPVVLE
+206 EPVVLE
-212 DFTASLG
+212 EFTSKLG
-219 VFTMPVT
+219 VLAKPVINI
-226 TLDLGTDALY
+226 DLGEDALY
-236 EAYAD
+236 SAYAD
-241 NSENVFKTIIKK
+241 NAENVFKTIIKK
-253 TAEGRGCEQLKFI
+253 TVEGRGCEQVKFI
-266 ATHQSEVSEPLWRA
+266 ATRQSEVSEPLWRA

-286 FCIDGDVAAKKISIK
+286 FCTDGDAAAIKISEK
-301 HPDYNEAAMRK
+301 HPAYNEADMRK

-332 VCKDCSLQGE
+332 ICQDCPLWGE

-350 RRVRESEG
+350 KRIRQSEG
-358 EVTVLASVVKGGVKK
+358 EVMVSAPITKGGVKK
-373 SEKFGIPEYPAPYF
+373 SEEFEIPEYPKPYF

-405 EEDLV
+405 EEDLI
-410 YHHDIYITRRLHDIE
+410 YHHDIYITRRLHDVE

-438 DGVRQFNVPLAQV
+438 DGVRQFNVPLMSI
-451 TSREEFRKCMAKEGV
+451 TSREEFRKCMSKEGV
-466 TAHGKA
+466 TAFGKGM
-472 LDKLMTYTTKWVD
+472 DKLMSYTTKWVD

-490 TTADEAHRQFGWADD
+490 TIADEAHRQFGWVGDE
-505 NMESFV
+505 MGSFV

-519 TDVDFN
+519 TGVDFN
-525 PSSSATAGL
+525 PPSSATAGL

-547 LELLEFYNKP
+547 LELLNFYNKP
-557 GYELHQYVVGVGFGS
+557 GYELHQFVVGIGFGS

-602 IGVWGSPEEL
+602 IGIWGSPEEL

-617 DTHNARMLRGEVMHN
+617 DTHNSRMLRGEVMHN

-665 SSGNT
+665 ANGNT
-670 ERVRGKPWQL
+670 ERARGKPWQL

-706 RMFELNVKMMNFT
+706 RMFELNVKMMNF
-719 KGDNTAT
+719 KRGDNTAT

-753 EVRKIVDSVRIRIDK
+753 EVRKIVASVRTRLDK

-775 HRFWANGNA
+775 HRFWTNGNA
-784 AIISGL
+784 AIIAGL
-790 MIAKKLGLVNYDVAL
+790 MIAKKLGLVNYDVSV
-805 VYRWIVSELISRRN
+805 VYKWIVGELISRRN
-819 YVSDAGSSVTETLN
+819 YVSDAGASVTETLN
-833 NYLSENYNNLLKIES
+833 NYLSENYNNMLKIDS
-848 TEDQRGRNDNVIE
+848 TEDLRGKNDNGLDQ
-861 LVPIGASPRGTL
+861 LVPVGASPRNTL
-873 VARYEPDTKLL
+873 VVRYEPDTKLL
-884 FLRLKPFREWCV
+884 FLRLKPFREWCI

-911 KLGAKRVKKRLT
+911 KLGAKRIKKRLT

-929 LPPDWVLEMKFAEMG
+929 LPAQDVLQIKFEG
-944 QGDDGSESTK
+944 FDEVVNGSE
-954 G
+954 GIED

>member
-1 MSFLPTT
+1 MNTLDFL
-8 AHFGAATMKTLEFLR
+8 G
-23 GVLSSEG
+23 GVLSDNG
-30 HYCVFASK
+30 HYCVFVAKSK
-38 DDTRIQEFYDTLEEV
+38 EDARIQKFYDTLEEV
-53 ERAANKYAAEGLNT
+53 ERAAHKFDADGFDV

-73 FKEPT
+73 YKEPT
-78 KNAGRKAQN
+78 SRKGIN

-97 LDVGSL
+97 LDCGPS
-103 KEYPTQKAAVDAL
+103 KEYPSQALAVDAL
-116 RAFCKKLSLP
+116 RAFCKQLSLP
-126 KPMMVNSGNGVH
+126 KPLMVNSGRGVH

-146 VSAEQWVVEAQ
+146 VSAEQWIDAAE

-167 LRADPVVTA
+167 LLADPAVTA
-176 NLAQVLRVPGTYNC
+176 DVARILRVPSTHNYKG
-190 KSDPPLPVE
+190 DPPLPVDF
-199 LFGVSMP
+199 FGVSMP
-206 DPVVLE
+206 DPVVLDE
-212 DFTASLG
+212 FTSKLG
-219 VFTMPVT
+219 VVLKPVT

-253 TAEGRGCEQLKFI
+253 TVEGRGCNQLKFI
-266 ATHQSEVSEPLWRA
+266 AMNQSEVSEPLWRA

-286 FCIDGDVAAKKISIK
+286 FCVDGDKGAEKISNR
-301 HPDYNEAAMRK
+301 HPNYSEAEMRK

-332 VCKDCSLQGE
+332 TCRDCPLWGE

-350 RRVRESEG
+350 KRIRQSEG
-358 EVTVLASVVKGGVKK
+358 EVVVSAPITKAGVKK
-373 SEKFGIPEYPAPYF
+373 SEQFEIPEYPAPYF

-397 SSNADGDV
+397 SSNADGDI
-405 EEDLV
+405 EEEVV
-410 YHHDIYITRRLHDIE
+410 YHHDIYITRRLHDFE

-438 DGVRQFNVPLAQV
+438 DGVRQFNVPLTHV

-466 TAHGKA
+466 TAWGKA
-472 LDKLMTYTTKWVD
+472 LDKLMVYTTKWID

-490 TTADEAHRQFGWADD
+490 TMADEAHRQFGWVGDE
-505 NMESFV
+505 MGSFV

-519 TDVDFN
+519 TDVEFN
-525 PSSSATAGL
+525 PPSSATAGL

-602 IGVWGSPEEL
+602 IGIWGSPDEL

-665 SSGNT
+665 ASGNT
-670 ERVRGKPWQL
+670 ERARGKPWQL

-726 AHLIEDFKSNYGHIG
+726 ANLIEDFKSNYGHIG

-753 EVRKIVDSVRIRIDK
+753 EVRKIVDSVRVRLDK
-768 AAGLGPE
+768 SAGLGPE
-775 HRFWANGNA
+775 HRFWTNGNA
-784 AIISGL
+784 AIIAGL
-790 MIAKKLGLVNYDVAL
+790 MIAKKLGLVNYDVAS
-805 VYRWIVSELISRRN
+805 VYRWIVGELISRRN
-819 YVSDAGSSVTETLN
+819 YVSDAGASVTETLN
-833 NYLSENYNNLLKIES
+833 NYLSENYNNMLKIES
-848 TEDQRGRNDNVIE
+848 TEDLRGKNDNGLDQ
-861 LVPIGASPRGTL
+861 LVPVGATPRNTL
-873 VARYEPDTKLL
+873 IARYEPDTKLL
-884 FLRLKPFREWCV
+884 FLRLKPFREWCI

-911 KLGAKRVKKRLT
+911 
-923 KGTDFN
+923 
-929 LPPDWVLEMKFAEMG
+929 
-944 QGDDGSESTK
+944 S
-954 G
+954 

>member
-1 MSFLPTT
+1 
-8 AHFGAATMKTLEFLR
+8 MKTIEFLE

-30 HYCVFASK
+30 HYCVFAARSR
-38 DDTRIQEFYDTLEEV
+38 DDTRTQKFYDTLEEV
-53 ERAANKYAAEGLNT
+53 ERAALKFDADGYDA

-78 KNAGRKAQN
+78 NRKGPN

-97 LDVGSL
+97 LDCGPS

-116 RAFCKKLSLP
+116 RTFCKKLSLP

-146 VSAEQWVVEAQ
+146 ISAEQWFLEAQ
-157 RLKQACADNG
+157 RLKRACADNG
-167 LRADPVVTA
+167 LLADPAVTA
-176 NLAQVLRVPGTYNC
+176 DVVRILRVPFTHNYKG
-190 KSDPPLPVE
+190 DPPLPVDF
-199 LFGVSMP
+199 FGVSMP
-206 DPVVLE
+206 EPVVLDE
-212 DFTASLG
+212 FMSKLG
-219 VFTMPVT
+219 VVLKPVT

-253 TAEGRGCEQLKFI
+253 TVEGRGCNQLKFI
-266 ATHQSEVSEPLWRA
+266 AMNQSEVSEPLWRA

-286 FCIDGDVAAKKISIK
+286 FCVDGDKGAEKISNR
-301 HPDYNEAAMRK
+301 HPNYSEAEMRK

-332 VCKDCSLQGE
+332 TCRDCPLWGE

-350 RRVRESEG
+350 KRIRQSEG
-358 EVTVLASVVKGGVKK
+358 EVVVSAPITKAGVKK
-373 SEKFGIPEYPAPYF
+373 SEQFEIPEYPAPYF

-397 SSNADGDV
+397 SSNADGDI
-405 EEDLV
+405 EEEVV
-410 YHHDIYITRRLHDIE
+410 YHHDIYITRRLHDFE

-438 DGVRQFNVPLAQV
+438 DGVRQFNVPLTHV

-466 TAHGKA
+466 TAWGKA
-472 LDKLMTYTTKWVD
+472 LDKLMVYTTKWID

-490 TTADEAHRQFGWADD
+490 TMADEAHRQFGWVGDE
-505 NMESFV
+505 MGSFV
-511 LGDKLVTA
+511 LGDKLVMA
-519 TDVDFN
+519 ADVDFN
-525 PSSSATAGL
+525 PPSSATAGL
-534 IDAFEPK
+534 IGAFEPK

-602 IGVWGSPEEL
+602 IGIWGSPDEL

-665 SSGNT
+665 ASGNT
-670 ERVRGKPWQL
+670 ERARGKPWQL

-726 AHLIEDFKSNYGHIG
+726 ANLIEDFKSNYGHLG

-753 EVRKIVDSVRIRIDK
+753 EVRKIVDSVRVRLDK
-768 AAGLGPE
+768 SAGLGPE
-775 HRFWANGNA
+775 HRFWTNGNA
-784 AIISGL
+784 AIIAGL
-790 MIAKKLGLVNYDVAL
+790 MIAKKLDLVNYDVAS
-805 VYRWIVSELISRRN
+805 VYRWIVGELISRRN
-819 YVSDAGSSVTETLN
+819 YVSDAGASVTETLN
-833 NYLSENYNNLLKIES
+833 NYLSENYNNMLKIES
-848 TEDQRGRNDNVIE
+848 TEDLRGKNDNGLDQ
-861 LVPIGASPRGTL
+861 LVPVGATPRNTL
-873 VARYEPDTKLL
+873 IARYEPDTKLL
-884 FLRLKPFREWCV
+884 FLRLKPFREWCI

-911 KLGAKRVKKRLT
+911 KLGAKRIKKRLT

-929 LPPDWVLEMKFAEMG
+929 LPPDWVLEMEFAGMEHDG
-944 QGDDGSESTK
+944 DGSEGTK
-954 G
+954 N